1 MKAVVSVARPKYIR
15 PNVSVGGNMGANLI
29 IKNGSY
35 SPQLAAL
42 FDFKETTFDWPR

>member
-1 MKAVVSVARPKYIR
+1 MS
-15 PNVSVGGNMGANLI
+15 GGFLI

-42 FDFKETTFDWPR
+42 FDFKETTFV